1 MSTRRRRP
9 PAFAFGAR
17 VSAARRL
24 LFYRRSSAG
33 EFDIRPTLDVV
44 SEQPISDALVA
55 DVYAE
60 LRRLADRYV
69 RRERAKSVQATELV
83 HEAYLRLAQDKS
95 AAFADRG
102 HFVAIAAIAMRRLL
116 IERARRRGAA
126 KRGGGQVMVTL
137 DESLMAGEDTT
148 AALDL
153 VSLDRALTRLADLDP
168 RQARVVELRFFG
180 GLSVEE
186 TAAALAIS
194 PATVKR
200 DWTVARAWLLR
211 EIEGDARV

>member
-1 MSTRRRRP
+1 
-9 PAFAFGAR
+9 
-17 VSAARRL
+17 VS
-24 LFYRRSSAG
+24 
-33 EFDIRPTLDVV
+33 D
-44 SEQPISDALVA
+44 QPISDALVA

-83 HEAYLRLAQDKS
+83 HEAYLRLAQDKPV
-95 AAFADRG
+95 AFADRG

-148 AALDL
+148 TALDL
-153 VSLDRALTRLADLDP
+153 VALDRALTRLADLDP

-211 EIEGDARV
+211 EIEGDARA